1 MNCGNI
7 LLILITTLM
16 QAQNNYSALVSST
29 RPERTA
35 AQFVTYRQQPA
46 GNQDPVLLLLESC
59 PPIHCVA
66 AGAEGI
72 LPITDS
78 GSAVQEIEREDI
90 NSAGE
95 ANPRSNQTEQEWK
108 SYLENVGKIR
118 IDLALDGFKLRNIFV
133 QGNTAFSII
142 YQFYLGEDCHP
153 TDIDLI
159 LGKKQLDNDDAA
171 KACLA
176 KWTLSGFPPY
186 SRYLLV
192 LNWEHIKGYT
202 TLTIIGDQ
210 MNLSIRLKTL
220 I

>member
-1 MNCGNI
+1 MKM
-7 LLILITTLM
+7 LL
-16 QAQNNYSALVSST
+16 A
-29 RPERTA
+29 
-35 AQFVTYRQQPA
+35 
-46 GNQDPVLLLLESC
+46 VLLLLGSY
-59 PPIHCVA
+59 PPIHCVVA
-66 AGAEGI
+66 CAEEI
-72 LPITDS
+72 LSVTDS
-78 GSAVQEIEREDI
+78 GSAVQATIIKED
-90 NSAGE
+90 NNPATD
-95 ANPRSNQTEQEWK
+95 ANPKSNQTEKEWK

-159 LGKKQLDNDDAA
+159 LGEKQLDNDDAA

-186 SRYLLV
+186 SKYLLV
-192 LNWEHIKGYT
+192 LKWEHVKGYT
-202 TLTIIGDQ
+202 TLTLIGDQ
-210 MNLSIRLKTL
+210 MDLSIRLKTL